1 MEFFLKKTQ
10 TGSFFFLIWGVFYWN
25 GFSLKGNFIYPW
37 AGLHNFCHPTIR
49 NGSTWSKFGARGED
63 GDVFL
68 FSCSFVDVW
77 IEIYIA
83 CLFKVSQEQS
93 FFLQTLLFTEFLV
106 TVVRLLTYPLVSTWS
121 LVSSHWEH
129 IKQKIH
135 PCMEV
140 CNALCRSHYCRPK
153 MIVWSPVLHSSLDD
167 LVNSVG

>member
-1 MEFFLKKTQ
+1 MFYKISLKGEFLYKLGSKVEFFLKKTQ

-83 CLFKVSQEQS
+83 CLFKVSQEQF
-93 FFLQTLLFTEFLV
+93 FFLQTFLFTAFLV
-106 TVVRLLTYPLVSTWS
+106 TVLKILTYALVSTWS
-121 LVSSHWEH
+121 LGSS
-129 IKQKIH
+129 
-135 PCMEV
+135 
-140 CNALCRSHYCRPK
+140 
-153 MIVWSPVLHSSLDD
+153 
-167 LVNSVG
+167 G